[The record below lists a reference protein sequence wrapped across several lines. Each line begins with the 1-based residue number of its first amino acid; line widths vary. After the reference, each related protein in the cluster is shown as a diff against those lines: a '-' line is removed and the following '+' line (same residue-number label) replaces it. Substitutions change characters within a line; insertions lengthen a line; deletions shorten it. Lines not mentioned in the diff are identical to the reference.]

1 MGDRLGT
8 PGAVGFIRQRRRSLQ
23 LVTVSV
29 NIYNIIEY
37 MAKSVHLSYDNWII
51 VCVCVCVCV
60 CACGC
65 LCVCGCILVSRF
77 GFYGKI
83 DVVLK
88 KKVS

>member
-29 NIYNIIEY
+29 NIYNIIEC

-51 VCVCVCVCV
+51 VCVCVCVREGVCV
-60 CACGC
+60 CVG
-65 LCVCGCILVSRF
+65 VF
-77 GFYGKI
+77 
-83 DVVLK
+83 
-88 KKVS
+88 

>member
-29 NIYNIIEY
+29 NIYNIIEC

-51 VCVCVCVCV
+51 VCV
-60 CACGC
+60 
-65 LCVCGCILVSRF
+65 
-77 GFYGKI
+77 
-83 DVVLK
+83 
-88 KKVS
+88 

>member
-60 CACGC
+60 CVRVGV
-65 LCVCGCILVSRF
+65 CVCVGVF
-77 GFYGKI
+77 
-83 DVVLK
+83 
-88 KKVS
+88 